1 MTALRKA
8 HSGLVYLFAFL
19 LVIQFFLAGLGAF
32 DTVHNKKFNDNNFG
46 AHGLLGTLLVL
57 VALVIMI
64 LALAGRWTPT
74 TTKLSAA
81 LFCLMVIQLI
91 LGVSG
96 AGSAPI
102 LGGLHAVNALVIVA
116 VTYLLVKDARHPIQS
131 AAAESA

>member
-8 HSGLVYLFAFL
+8 HTGLVYLFAFL

-32 DTVHNKKFNDNNFG
+32 ETVHNKKFNDNNFG
-46 AHGLLGTLLVL
+46 PHGILGTLLVL
-57 VALVIMI
+57 VALIIMI
-64 LALAGRWTPT
+64 LAVAGRWTPV

-81 LFCLMVIQLI
+81 LFGLMVIQLI

-96 AGSAPI
+96 AGSAPV

-116 VTYLLVKDARHPIQS
+116 VTYLLVKDARNPVSLSIPS
-131 AAAESA
+131 AV